1 MNVPRACGAVLGLT
15 LLVIPLL
22 RHLTFEERLAEAK
35 TTAAALAA
43 VKGVT
48 GGLFCGFAGLMVLWF
63 VCDAGKGWGVGRCMW
78 SCCSRGWRG
87 AFCIPQAGCS
97 GSRWGSMAARASAAS
112 GVPGEPGRRVAGSH
126 EDEESAEMVLTGQ

>member
-35 TTAAALAA
+35 TVAAALAA

-48 GGLFCGFAGLMVLWF
+48 GGLFCGFAGLMVLGF
-63 VCDAGKGWGVGRCMW
+63 VCDAGKGWGGRALHAAMLLAGLAWCFLHPA
-78 SCCSRGWRG
+78 GWLLG
-87 AFCIPQAGCS
+87 IPLGVY
-97 GSRWGSMAARASAAS
+97 GGARAC
-112 GVPGEPGRRVAGSH
+112 GFGRPRGRRP
-126 EDEESAEMVLTGQ
+126 